1 MINFRVNVIHLAKM
15 KTDIK
20 HMERIIS
27 DLREQT
33 TQVIYCSF
41 SWSYLIFNFDAKGH
55 DQKIRKDR

>member
-1 MINFRVNVIHLAKM
+1 M